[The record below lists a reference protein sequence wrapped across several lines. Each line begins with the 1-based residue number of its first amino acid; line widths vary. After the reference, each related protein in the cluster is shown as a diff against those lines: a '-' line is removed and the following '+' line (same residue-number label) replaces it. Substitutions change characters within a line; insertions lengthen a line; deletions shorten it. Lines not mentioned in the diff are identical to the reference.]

1 MRSALGTVR
10 FQTVTTNPATSSVS
24 ASALPILPT
33 RKLRQTGDA
42 ADDDANFVWTLY
54 FWLRLRSHSHH
65 GRMYLNFPGQGEEG
79 DKMLEDTFGE
89 NYAHLREIKRQYD
102 PDNRFCFNQNLKPA
116 G

>member
-33 RKLRQTGDA
+33 RKLRQAGDA
-42 ADDDANFVWTLY
+42 ADDDANIDWTRS
-54 FWLRLRSHSHH
+54 FWQRMRAHSHH

-79 DKMLEDTFGE
+79 GE
-89 NYAHLREIKRQYD
+89 NVGGYLW
-102 PDNRFCFNQNLKPA
+102 C
-116 G
+116 